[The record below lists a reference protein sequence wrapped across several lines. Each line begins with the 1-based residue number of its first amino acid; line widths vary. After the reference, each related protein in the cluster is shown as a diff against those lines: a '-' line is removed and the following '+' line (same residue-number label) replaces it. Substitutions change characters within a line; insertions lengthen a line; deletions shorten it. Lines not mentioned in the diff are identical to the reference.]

1 MTSVATLAPA
11 RAPDRRGSWVPTG
24 AMIATRMMEI
34 RKRRGL
40 MIALTAVVIGLPT
53 VFLAVRL
60 IAHAVAP
67 KSYGPAGGYTIFGAL
82 VTGVLYVFGFVVA
95 ATVGAS
101 AGSNDLSDGMF
112 RHLVVT
118 GRSRLALYFARIP
131 AGLAIVGSMVAAG
144 FTIVCLVTTF
154 AAPTHFVYD
163 GMRVPQGLS
172 LSAFEQWSADHFEVA
187 VCELPSNIACGGPAA
202 RLHPQADGTYRVTV
216 FPQTKGFQGP
226 TTKTMT
232 AAQLR
237 SNARADAA
245 ATYQDYSK
253 QYLTP
258 PVSVMVQSGLWLL
271 LEASIGFV
279 VGLGLASLMGQR
291 TVPIVLLIILE
302 VILTPL
308 FTFHAIPHLLNAER
322 GLVGVAMAHIE
333 PHALPTVF
341 GQGSGPRGQGVP
353 LIPETTTWS
362 WVVIASWLVGW
373 TGLGAWRM
381 ATRDA

>member
-1 MTSVATLAPA
+1 MTALATRVET

-24 AMIATRMMEI
+24 EMIATRMMEI

-40 MIALTAVVIGLPT
+40 MIALTAVVVGLP
-53 VFLAVRL
+53 VIFLTVRL
-60 IAHAVAP
+60 IAHAVDP
-67 KSYGPAGGYTIFGAL
+67 KSYGPAGGYDVFTSL
-82 VTGVLYVFGFVVA
+82 VVGVLYVFGFIVA

-101 AGSNDLSDGMF
+101 AGANDLSEGMF

-118 GRSRLALYFARIP
+118 GRSRVALYFARIP
-131 AGLAIVGSMVAAG
+131 AGLAIVGSMIAAG
-144 FTIVCLVTTF
+144 YTIVCLVTTF
-154 AAPTHFVYD
+154 AAPTHFAYD
-163 GMRVPQGLS
+163 GMNVPQGLS
-172 LSAFEQWSADHFEVA
+172 LSAFEQYAVDHYKVA
-187 VCELPSNIACGGPAA
+187 VCDLPTNSPVPCDQHGLVVG
-202 RLHPQADGTYRVTV
+202 QDGKVTV
-216 FPQTKGFQGP
+216 NLFKPGQSGPQTVTL
-226 TTKTMT
+226 TT
-232 AAQLR
+232 AQMR
-237 SNARADAA
+237 NDARQAA
-245 ATYQDYSK
+245 ASSYADYSK
-253 QYLTP
+253 QFLTP
-258 PVSVMVQSGLWLL
+258 PVSVMVQGGLWLL

-308 FTFHAIPHLLNAER
+308 FTFHAIPHLINAER
-322 GLVGVAMAHIE
+322 GIVGVAMAHIE

-341 GQGSGPRGQGVP
+341 GQGSGPRGQGIP

-381 ATRDA
+381 ATRDV